1 VALALNQVN
10 FCTADV
16 YDTGLV
22 STWFDL
28 AHCRLLLCC
37 LQKAEAAIAEMAR
50 VVKLGGVVVC
60 LDVDVDVDVAVQGS
74 ITETGSYRRGREIF
88 FRRQTLDGLD
98 SRLGPRL
105 PEMMV
110 AAGLSEPEM
119 ALIQAIY
126 LRGEE
131 KRLRAY
137 SLAESAGRSLDKG
150 LVRPEEYDGLLTQLA
165 TVAGSP
171 CHRPPRRCAGRERSP
186 EVGFLKGRTR
196 GSCRDGPVGLRL
208 AGVIFLNES

>member
-1 VALALNQVN
+1 MALALNQVN
-10 FCTADV
+10 FVTADV
-16 YDTGLV
+16 YDTGLA

-28 AHCRLLLCC
+28 AHCRLLLCSQ
-37 LQKAEAAIAEMAR
+37 QKAEAAIAEMAR
-50 VVKLGGVVVC
+50 VVKPGGVVVC
-60 LDVDVDVDVAVQGS
+60 LDVDLAVQGS

-98 SRLGPRL
+98 SRLGPQL

-131 KRLRAY
+131 KRVWEY
-137 SLAESAGRSLDKG
+137 SLAESAGRSLEKG

-165 TVAGSP
+165 AVAGSP
-171 CHRPPRRCAGRERSP
+171 CHRPPRRCAGRESSP
-186 EVGFLKGRTR
+186 EVGFLKGGTR
-196 GSCRDGPVGLRL
+196 GSCRGGPVGLRL